1 VAFAALTLVVAI
13 AIWAV
18 LSFFRKEGASPSFRS
33 ALLVTELVLLLQGG
47 VGAFLVLTGR
57 QPRQGLHFVYGILAA
72 VVIPVAYGYTASA
85 ARRREP
91 LIWMLALLALAGLV
105 IRALTTGRA

>member
-1 VAFAALTLVVAI
+1 MAI

-57 QPRQGLHFVYGILAA
+57 QPRQGLHFVYGVLAA
-72 VVIPVAYGYTASA
+72 TVIPVAYGYAAA

-105 IRALTTGRA
+105 IRALTTGA

>member
-1 VAFAALTLVVAI
+1 MVLV

-18 LSFFRKEGASPSFRS
+18 VAFFRKRSASPGFRS

-57 QPRQGLHFVYGILAA
+57 QPRQGLHFVYGILSAIL
-72 VVIPVAYGYTASA
+72 IPVAYGYTASA
-85 ARRREP
+85 SRRREP